1 MTSRPA
7 VQPSSRPVRVGVLTV
22 SDAGARGERADTSGD
37 AIASWVAGRGY
48 ALAQRALVP
57 DDTVAIVRTLLVW
70 ADGGADLI
78 LTTGGTGL
86 TERDLTPEATRV
98 VLERE
103 APGIAEA
110 LRNSVSGQFPRAAL
124 SRGVAGVRGRTLIIN
139 LPGSPG
145 GVTDGLAV
153 LEQWIEHAVDL
164 VRGER
169 TDHSPLAA
177 PRFPLPGS

>member
-1 MTSRPA
+1 M
-7 VQPSSRPVRVGVLTV
+7 RVAVLTV
-22 SDAGARGERADTSGD
+22 SDAGARGERADISGD
-37 AIASWVAGRGY
+37 AIASWVAGRQY

-57 DDTVAIVRTLLVW
+57 DDTVEIVRTLLAW
-70 ADGGADLI
+70 ADGGTDLI

-86 TERDLTPEATRV
+86 TERDLTPEATRA

-110 LRNSVSGQFPRAAL
+110 LRSSVLGHFPRAAL

-145 GVTDGLAV
+145 GVADGLAV

-169 TDHSPLAA
+169 TDHATVAKSRSREDAN
-177 PRFPLPGS
+177 S

>member
-1 MTSRPA
+1 MT
-7 VQPSSRPVRVGVLTV
+7 VRIAVLTI

-37 AIASWVAGRGY
+37 RIAGWIAERGYQLAGRS
-48 ALAQRALVP
+48 LVP
-57 DDTVAIVRTLLVW
+57 DETLAITRALLEW
-70 ADGGADLI
+70 CDGGSADVV

-86 TERDLTPEATRV
+86 TPRDLTPEATRA

-110 LRNSVSGQFPRAAL
+110 IRGTSLARFPRAAL
-124 SRGVAGVRGRTLIIN
+124 SRGLAGVRGQTLVIN

-145 GVTDGLAV
+145 GVADGLAV
-153 LEQWIEHAVDL
+153 VEQWLEHAVDL

-169 TDHSPLAA
+169 TAHH
-177 PRFPLPGS
+177 PLPTDPG

>member
-1 MTSRPA
+1 MIRIA
-7 VQPSSRPVRVGVLTV
+7 ILTI
-22 SDAGARGERADTSGD
+22 SDAGARGERVDTSGD
-37 AIASWVAGRGY
+37 AIAAWASERCYQLTA
-48 ALAQRALVP
+48 RALVP
-57 DDTVAIVRTLLVW
+57 DDTLEIARMLLEW
-70 ADGGADLI
+70 ADGGGADLI

-86 TERDLTPEATRV
+86 TPRDITPEATRV

-110 LRNSVSGQFPRAAL
+110 LRHSVLGKLPRAAL

-145 GVTDGLAV
+145 GVSDGLGV
-153 LEQWIEHAVDL
+153 LSQWIEHAVDL

-169 TDHSPLAA
+169 TDHPAVQPSSRPAV
-177 PRFPLPGS
+177 